1 MLNDLLAGKNTD
13 TVSPWE
19 RRHNDALR
27 APNAK
32 ERPIRDMLESWHDYA
47 TNHYNMFDSLIG
59 EDYVLGV
66 AWQSIGE
73 SIRTLLNGECGRLDC
88 GTVDSFILKTL
99 ADNGINTDN
108 L

>member
-1 MLNDLLAGKNTD
+1 MMNDLLAKQTLGTNTGW
-13 TVSPWE
+13 TV
-19 RRHNDALR
+19 RHNTALR

-47 TNHYNMFDSLIG
+47 GNYHNQFDSLIG

-73 SIRTLLNGECGRLDC
+73 SIRTLLNGEIGRLDG

-99 ADNGINTDN
+99 SANGINTEN